1 MKGSI
6 FGLLFYGWMILDEM
20 CLIVGLICNL
30 FCFFFFIR
38 IDFYLFFVK
47 CYIIV
52 V

>member
-30 FCFFFFIR
+30 FCFFFFIS
-38 IDFYLFFVK
+38 LFFVK